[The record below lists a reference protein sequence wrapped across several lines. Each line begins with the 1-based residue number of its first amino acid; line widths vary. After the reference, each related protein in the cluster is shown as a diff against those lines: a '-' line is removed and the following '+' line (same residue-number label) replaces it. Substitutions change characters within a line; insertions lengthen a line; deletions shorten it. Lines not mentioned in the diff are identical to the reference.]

1 MGIKTK
7 RIAFK
12 ISLSITALLCFQTFL
27 TGAELIEL
35 NRVVAKVNER
45 VVTWG
50 EIENAMTL
58 LNFTE
63 QEKKARANEFVDGKI
78 DRLLSII
85 AFREKGMQ
93 IPEAYIEQQYNKKLI
108 SEFNGDRKLFRD
120 YLRTNGRS
128 QLECLKGKVREV
140 QAPEMIS
147 WYHSMLVA
155 TTSR

>member
-63 QEKKARANEFVDGKI
+63 QEKKLGLMN
-78 DRLLSII
+78 LL
-85 AFREKGMQ
+85 MV
-93 IPEAYIEQQYNKKLI
+93 KLI
-108 SEFNGDRKLFRD
+108 DCSPLLLLGKKVCKS
-120 YLRTNGRS
+120 LRLTLSNS
-128 QLECLKGKVREV
+128 
-140 QAPEMIS
+140 
-147 WYHSMLVA
+147 
-155 TTSR
+155 TTRN